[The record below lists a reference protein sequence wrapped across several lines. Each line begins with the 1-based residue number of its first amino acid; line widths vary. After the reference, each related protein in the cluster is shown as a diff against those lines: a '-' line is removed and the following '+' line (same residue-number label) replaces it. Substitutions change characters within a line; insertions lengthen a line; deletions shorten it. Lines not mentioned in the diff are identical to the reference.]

1 MTTKDLGMTDA
12 LQTHFLQ
19 LAENKPSTSIYL
31 ANGIKLQGKIV
42 AQDSQTVALEGT
54 GGNVQLVYKNAI
66 STVVPVDCRVDSLMA
81 ALQ

>member
-1 MTTKDLGMTDA
+1 MTTKDLGMTDV

-19 LAENKPSTSIYL
+19 FAENKPSTCIYL

-42 AQDSQTVALEGT
+42 AHDCHTVALEGT
-54 GGNVQLVYKNAI
+54 NGHVQLVYKNAI

-81 ALQ
+81 SLQ